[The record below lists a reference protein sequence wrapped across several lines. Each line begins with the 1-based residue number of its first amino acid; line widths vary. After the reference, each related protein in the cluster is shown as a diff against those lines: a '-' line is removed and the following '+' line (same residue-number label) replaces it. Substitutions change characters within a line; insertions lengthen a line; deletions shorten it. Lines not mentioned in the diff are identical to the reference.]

1 MAEVLW
7 PLAVF
12 AVEALALHSHGPVAC
27 PLSSYQCWRLALR
40 SCHAIGVRRFA
51 IFPSELTAKMRC
63 VGEAAGRCNIGY
75 RSVRTRQQPGRHPYP
90 NLSSVRVWRFPG
102 FGSKQPLKLPDGHLE
117 TSGKFSQAQWLPN
130 VLLHQQDGPPY
141 LGVCCGVE
149 TWRVRLMSAPL
160 LGIIPHHDAQRLLH
174 DSRLDMAHQDSC
186 CHIN

>member
-102 FGSKQPLKLPDGHLE
+102 FGSKQPLKLPDWIASTTMAARVSSRRNVTRPIVVVLP
-117 TSGKFSQAQWLPN
+117 FSSLLWFAGREAPGLFGFQFFPN
-130 VLLHQQDGPPY
+130 LSFNRRIVGLSQ
-141 LGVCCGVE
+141 
-149 TWRVRLMSAPL
+149 TAP
-160 LGIIPHHDAQRLLH
+160 
-174 DSRLDMAHQDSC
+174 
-186 CHIN
+186 N